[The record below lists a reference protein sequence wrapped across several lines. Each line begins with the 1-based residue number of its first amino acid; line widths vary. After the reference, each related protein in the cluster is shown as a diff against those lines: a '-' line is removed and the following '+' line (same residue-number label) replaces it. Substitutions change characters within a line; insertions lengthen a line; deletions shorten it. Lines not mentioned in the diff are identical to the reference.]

1 MDQSITLL
9 LNGSHS
15 LYLDGVAWTA
25 TQTLTW
31 LPLMLALLFIV
42 FRTHDLRHFLFI
54 VGIVILS
61 IVVADQLSSSL
72 FKPLIARLRPSHEPT
87 LLHQIDIVRGY
98 RGGWFGFFS
107 SHAANTAAVSAFFAL
122 LLRHRSSTIT
132 LIAWTLINCWT
143 RIYLGVHYAGDLL
156 FGLIIGLIIGS
167 TAYYTYRRTFSDATT
182 ILYSS
187 QHLELIPLSFVAI
200 LVYTT
205 LPWRLF
211 F

>member
-1 MDQSITLL
+1 MDQSLTLL

-15 LYLDGVAWTA
+15 LYLDGVAWAA

-54 VGIVILS
+54 VAAVVLS
-61 IVVADQLSSSL
+61 IVITDQLSSSL
-72 FKPLIARLRPSHEPT
+72 FKPLLARLRPTHEPT

-107 SHAANTAAVSAFFAL
+107 SHAANTAAVSTFFAL
-122 LLRHRSSTIT
+122 LLRCRATT
-132 LIAWTLINCWT
+132 LTLVAWTLINCWT
-143 RIYLGVHYAGDLL
+143 RVYLGVHYAGDLL
-156 FGLIIGLIIGS
+156 FGLIVGLIIGR
-167 TAYYTYRRTFSDATT
+167 TAYYTYRRTFSDAIT
-182 ILYSS
+182 IHY
-187 QHLELIPLSFVAI
+187 QNEHLELIPLSFVAT
-200 LVYTT
+200 LVYIT